1 MLKTLS
7 EVQALDLE
15 LDAVAAER
23 EQTPPELIEARS
35 RQQALLADLD
45 QRRHELE
52 ALRRR
57 LSANELE
64 LASLQERR
72 KSAAESA
79 LRAGSAKEASQYQ
92 NQELQLAT
100 RLQELEDD
108 TMPLLEEQ
116 ETRQAGVEQ
125 LEAQLAALRPEVEPL
140 EADEEARLAALEE
153 QETRQA
159 GVEELEGLL
168 ATVRPEVEAL
178 ETDEQARL
186 ALLDER
192 AQALSQQRDTLA
204 SAIQPVLL
212 KQYEHVRRARRGL
225 GVVPVNGGT
234 CGGCNVRLP
243 IFVVQKVR
251 KGQGVTRC
259 PSCGRL
265 LWSPAD

>member
-1 MLKTLS
+1 MLRTLS
-7 EVQALDLE
+7 EVQTLDLE
-15 LDAVAAER
+15 LDAVATER
-23 EQTPPELIEARS
+23 EQTPPELIDARS

-45 QRRHELE
+45 QRRTELE
-52 ALRRR
+52 VLRKR
-57 LSANELE
+57 LNANELE

-79 LRAGSAKEASQYQ
+79 LRAGTAKEASQFQ

-116 ETRQAGVEQ
+116 EARQAGVQE
-125 LEAQLAALRPEVEPL
+125 LEAQLAALRPEVEAL
-140 EADEEARLAALEE
+140 EA
-153 QETRQA
+153 
-159 GVEELEGLL
+159 
-168 ATVRPEVEAL
+168 
-178 ETDEQARL
+178 DEQARL
-186 ALLDER
+186 TTLDARAEALR
-192 AQALSQQRDTLA
+192 QQRDTLA
-204 SAIQPVLL
+204 ASIQPVLL

-265 LWSPAD
+265 LWSPPD

>member
-1 MLKTLS
+1 MLQTLS

-15 LDAVAAER
+15 LDALAAER

-45 QRRHELE
+45 QRRRELE
-52 ALRRR
+52 ALRKR

-125 LEAQLAALRPEVEPL
+125 LEALLAALRPEVEAL

-153 QETRQA
+153 
-159 GVEELEGLL
+159 
-168 ATVRPEVEAL
+168 
-178 ETDEQARL
+178 
-186 ALLDER
+186 R
-192 AQALSQQRDTLA
+192 AQALRQQRDTLA
-204 SAIQPVLL
+204 AAIQPVLL

-265 LWSPAD
+265 LWSPPEG

>member
-1 MLKTLS
+1 MLRTLS

-23 EQTPPELIEARS
+23 EQTPPELIDARS
-35 RQQALLADLD
+35 RQQALLADLE
-45 QRRHELE
+45 QRRLELE
-52 ALRRR
+52 ALRKR

-64 LASLQERR
+64 LGSLQERR
-72 KSAAESA
+72 KSAAASA
-79 LRAGSAKEASQYQ
+79 LRASSAKEASQFQ

-116 ETRQAGVEQ
+116 ETRQ
-125 LEAQLAALRPEVEPL
+125 
-140 EADEEARLAALEE
+140 
-153 QETRQA
+153 T
-159 GVEELEGLL
+159 GVEELEALL
-168 ATVRPEVEAL
+168 AALRPEVEAL

-186 ALLDER
+186 AALDER
-192 AQALSQQRDTLA
+192 ARTLQQQRDRLA
-204 SAIQPVLL
+204 AAIQPVLL

-265 LWSPAD
+265 LWSPPD

>member
-1 MLKTLS
+1 MLRTLS
-7 EVQALDLE
+7 EVQTLDLE

-23 EQTPPELIEARS
+23 EQTPPELIDARA
-35 RQQALLADLD
+35 RQQALMADLD
-45 QRRHELE
+45 QRRQELE

-72 KSAAESA
+72 KSAAASA
-79 LRAGSAKEASQYQ
+79 LRAGSAKEASQFQ

-116 ETRQAGVEQ
+116 ETRQAGVEE
-125 LEAQLAALRPEVEPL
+125 LETLLATLRPEVEAL
-140 EADEEARLAALEE
+140 EADERARLAALEE
-153 QETRQA
+153 
-159 GVEELEGLL
+159 
-168 ATVRPEVEAL
+168 
-178 ETDEQARL
+178 
-186 ALLDER
+186 R
-192 AQALSQQRDTLA
+192 AQVVRQQRDALA
-204 SAIQPVLL
+204 EAIQPVLL

-251 KGQGVTRC
+251 KGDGVTRC

-265 LWSPAD
+265 LWSPSDG